1 MPLFLSANAPK
12 QKIFAINLSS
22 SLLIRFGPNIPPY
35 AWPGLTGN
43 LIIIGNAGGI
53 HWAAGCVGAV
63 CMVGTGCNMALGC
76 LGCVL
81 FIPCLGRIICPLA
94 VPGLAFRYF
103 VMSFLVILGH
113 PLRKPFLVAFNNV
126 EIFGLHKD

>member
-1 MPLFLSANAPK
+1 
-12 QKIFAINLSS
+12 
-22 SLLIRFGPNIPPY
+22 
-35 AWPGLTGN
+35 
-43 LIIIGNAGGI
+43 
-53 HWAAGCVGAV
+53 
-63 CMVGTGCNMALGC
+63 MVGTGCNMALGC
-76 LGCVL
+76 SGRVL
-81 FIPCLGRIICPLA
+81 FIPCLGRFICPLA